1 MPSATRAGQTTQTTQ
16 TTQGWV
22 LHRRPWRES
31 SALVD
36 VLTQDFGRLG
46 LVAKGARSQRS
57 AWRGLVEPFV
67 PLALSYSQ
75 KGEMG
80 TLRSLETSGQRVAL
94 SGTALWC
101 GLYANELVL
110 YLIDRDDAVE
120 GLFEAYSELV
130 TGLDSDTELGAALRL
145 FEWRLLTLLGVAP
158 SLDQQAHD
166 LGPITLNGHY
176 RLESE
181 AGFVAVAA
189 ASADTI
195 SGAAIGWLSNPTASA
210 ACSEVAQQA
219 RHITRQLIDHQLAG
233 RTLKTRALLRQLQ

>member
-1 MPSATRAGQTTQTTQ
+1 MSPATRAGQATQ

-67 PLALSYSQ
+67 PLSLSYSQ

-80 TLRSLETSGQRVAL
+80 TLRSLETNGQRVAL

-130 TGLDSDTELGAALRL
+130 MGLGSDTELGATLRL

-166 LGPITLNGHY
+166 LGPITLSGHY

-181 AGFVAVAA
+181 AGFVAVAQ
-189 ASADTI
+189 ASADTV
-195 SGAAIGWLSNPTASA
+195 SGEAIGWLTNPTASP

>member
-67 PLALSYSQ
+67 PLSLSYSQ

-189 ASADTI
+189 ASADTV